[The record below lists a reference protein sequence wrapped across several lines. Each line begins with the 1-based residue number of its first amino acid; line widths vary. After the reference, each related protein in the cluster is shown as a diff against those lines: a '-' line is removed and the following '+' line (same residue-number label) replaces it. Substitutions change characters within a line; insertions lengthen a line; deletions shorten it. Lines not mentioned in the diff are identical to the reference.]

1 MGKIKLSI
9 IIVTYNDGE
18 YLLNCLSD
26 LSRMDD
32 MDIDIWVVD
41 NASTDGS
48 IEEAKTKFP
57 DIKYIVN
64 SENLG
69 FSKANNL
76 ALKKVN
82 SEYILLLNADTKIKK
97 GILGGVVNFLENN
110 LDVGAVTPKIVLPNG
125 KIDLTAHR
133 GFPTPWASFKYYFLN
148 DDSLYHLTN
157 QDMFKIHE
165 VDAITGAFFMTRKS
179 ILEKVGYLDE
189 SFFMYG
195 EDIELCFRIKKA
207 GYKIMYLPEYEVLH
221 YKGVSSGL
229 KKHSQDI
236 TTADRETRNK
246 ALNAFYQAMIIFYK
260 KHLEKNYPGIVNWM
274 VYLGINLKWQ
284 LAKRR
289 LTV

>member
-1 MGKIKLSI
+1 MGKKLSI
-9 IIVTYNDGE
+9 IIVTFNDGE
-18 YLLNCLSD
+18 YLMNCLSN
-26 LSRMDD
+26 LSKMDD
-32 MDIDIWVVD
+32 IASDIWVVD

-48 IEEAKTKFP
+48 IDEAKTKFP
-57 DIKYIVN
+57 DFKYTVN

-69 FSKANNL
+69 FSKANNM

-82 SEYILLLNADTKIKK
+82 SEFILLLNADTKIEK
-97 GILGGVVNFLENN
+97 GVLGGVVNFLENN
-110 LDVGAVTPKIVLPNG
+110 PDVGAVTPKIVLPNG
-125 KIDLTAHR
+125 KIDMTAHR
-133 GFPTPWASFKYYFLN
+133 GFPTPWASFKYYFLK
-148 DDSLYHLTN
+148 DDSLYHLTD
-157 QDMFKIHE
+157 QDISKTHE

-179 ILEKVGYLDE
+179 VLESVGYLDE

-236 TTADRETRNK
+236 TTADKETRRK
-246 ALNAFYQAMIIFYK
+246 ALNAFYGAMKIFYK
-260 KHLEKNYPGIVNWM
+260 KHMEKKYPSVVNWL
-274 VYLGINLKWQ
+274 VYFGIDLKWQ

>member
-207 GYKIMYLPEYEVLH
+207 GYKIVYLPEYEVLH